1 MCNLELMR
9 LTLILSILVPILS
22 FTQTKNFRGTFD
34 ELQTEA
40 KRVDKPYIVEF
51 YASWCGYCKKFDR
64 EVMTDSGFYNTVNSK
79 MLFQKINGEID
90 TQTASQFKIKGYPT
104 FIVFAPDGTV
114 VKKMSGYTS
123 TSEFQ
128 KIFDQLELD
137 KNNQYNF
144 TNYRASKSISISN
157 QKETLELSTIGEDI
171 YQKYLKEFSLID
183 CEELII
189 DTPEQEKYIKFYYD
203 YANKGFNMVEAQ
215 QAYESNLISEKEI
228 NYLFNNYILDKNSA
242 DRGDLSFI
250 NLLLAR
256 QPENI
261 DLIDTKAY
269 ILLELSNE
277 KDAKS
282 LVTSNKK
289 TIKKTKINY
298 EPTQELDKL
307 IK

>member
-1 MCNLELMR
+1 MR

-22 FTQTKNFRGTFD
+22 FAQTKNFRGTFD
-34 ELQTEA
+34 ELQSEA
-40 KRVDKPYIVEF
+40 KRIDKPYIVEF
-51 YASWCGYCKKFDR
+51 YAPWCGYCKKFDR

-90 TQTASQFKIKGYPT
+90 TQTASQFKVKGYPT

-144 TNYRASKSISISN
+144 TNYRASKSIFISN
-157 QKETLELSTIGEDI
+157 QKEALELSNIGEVI
-171 YQKYLKEFSLID
+171 YQKHLKEFSLID

-189 DTPEQEKYIKFYYD
+189 DNPEQEKYIKFYYD
-203 YANKGFNMVEAQ
+203 YANKGFNMAEAQ
-215 QAYESNLISEKEI
+215 KAYESNLISKKEI
-228 NYLFNNYILDKNSA
+228 NYLFNSYILDKNSA
-242 DRGDLSFI
+242 DRGDLSFV
-250 NLLLAR
+250 NLLLAQ
-256 QPENI
+256 QPKNI

-289 TIKKTKINY
+289 IIKKSKTNY